1 MEPNPLRDA
10 LAKIFTDMGEEW
22 VQTGQ
27 HYIALKSGGEIN
39 LRADAY
45 PIINLSN
52 GYVVIIDLY
61 GDLPEDV
68 ASLIESAWENY
79 RIVVLDPNDDVKTAL
94 QKILP
99 ECEFSK
105 VRGFGESYEL
115 EGDVSIMLTADWIIE
130 MTPED
135 SDRRYRIA
143 LINLLDE
150 AAPRIPALMRQFLD
164 AHGIQ
169 VIEYPFAD
177 EAVETPSVELALLD
191 PEGEVQVLIKR
202 LLDLAGQ
209 TFETKKDLP
218 VYKGE
223 KFDFN
228 LTIQADYYF
237 ERDGKPHV
245 IDITG
250 LGSEIGR
257 VMEEHQIAYLNLAG
271 DPDPMKAVPNLL
283 AFLGVPY
290 DGEPHFFKA
299 TERED
304 ARNIRFIIP
313 GITFQDKEGRSIF
326 ATHKRLPEAIMAFLI
341 QQGFTLMDISLS

>member
-1 MEPNPLRDA
+1 
-10 LAKIFTDMGEEW
+10 
-22 VQTGQ
+22 
-27 HYIALKSGGEIN
+27 
-39 LRADAY
+39 
-45 PIINLSN
+45 
-52 GYVVIIDLY
+52 
-61 GDLPEDV
+61 
-68 ASLIESAWENY
+68 
-79 RIVVLDPNDDVKTAL
+79 
-94 QKILP
+94 
-99 ECEFSK
+99 
-105 VRGFGESYEL
+105 
-115 EGDVSIMLTADWIIE
+115 MLTADWIIE
-130 MTPED
+130 MAPKG

-169 VIEYPFAD
+169 VIEYPFA
-177 EAVETPSVELALLD
+177 EKAVETPSVELALLD

-209 TFETKKDLP
+209 PFETKKDLP

-223 KFDFN
+223 KTDFN

-257 VMEEHQIAYLNLAG
+257 VMEEHRIAYLNMAG
-271 DPDPMKAVPNLL
+271 DPDPMKAVPKLL
-283 AFLGVPY
+283 SFLGVPF

-299 TERED
+299 TARED

-313 GITFQDKEGRSIF
+313 GITFQDKQGRSIF